1 MSAYDWAFANPE
13 LIPLYLAFALT
24 LAGWLYA
31 SFRKLFKWGN
41 SIAAALSDRW
51 GRGSPLP
58 PDDVTVEI
66 FLFTLTV
73 SANLVLVGA
82 YLYVVT

>member
-1 MSAYDWAFANPE
+1 MNPYTWAFENPE

-31 SFRKLFKWGN
+31 SFRKLFEWGN

-58 PDDVTVEI
+58 PDDVTTEI
-66 FLFTLTV
+66 LLFSWTV
-73 SANLVLVGA
+73 ALNLLIIGG
-82 YLYVVT
+82 YIYMVT